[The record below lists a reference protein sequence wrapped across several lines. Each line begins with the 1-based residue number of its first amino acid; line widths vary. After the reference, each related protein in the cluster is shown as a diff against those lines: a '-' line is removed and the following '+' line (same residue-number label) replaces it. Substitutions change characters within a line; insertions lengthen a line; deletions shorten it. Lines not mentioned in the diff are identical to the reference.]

1 MKGINYIL
9 FVLLSVITFNASA
22 VSISKFSA
30 TREPTTQWLY
40 APTNIAIDANGIKNR
55 QYPITIHPQSQYI
68 ISVPIAVVNYET
80 IGVDCSYHVATQ
92 STHPLMVEIIGD
104 NECVE
109 YSYIYEGIPNVE
121 LAMGGYVEGI
131 TPQSTFA
138 RFKFSLSV
146 AYDETEIAHIDEVQV
161 YGTLK
166 EWNKR
171 VVPVISHEVTTDGIV
186 VKWASVA
193 DAVTYKITYA
203 EKSDGAEQSMSLDAI
218 SNQKEMKAILT
229 GLKPETEYQY
239 SVKAYNSA
247 GVEISSSIYS
257 FNSSAGVGQPLL
269 DEAKVYVSAG
279 ELVIDTPQ
287 SCNCQIYSMAGVMIK
302 NLLLVEGKNR
312 VSLPAGIYILNQ
324 PRKSRLIVIP

>member
-30 TREPTTQWLY
+30 TKEPTTQWLY
-40 APTNIAIDANGIKNR
+40 APTNIAIDANGIKNH

-68 ISVPIAVVNYET
+68 ISMPIAVVNYET

-104 NECVE
+104 NECVD
-109 YSYIYEGIPNVE
+109 YSYIYAGTPNVE

-146 AYDETEIAHIDEVQV
+146 AYDETEIAYIDEVQV

-171 VVPVISHEVTTDGIV
+171 VVPVISHEVTTDGVV

-203 EKSDGAEQSMSLDAI
+203 EKSGGAEQSMSLDAI

-239 SVKAYNSA
+239 SVKAYRKA
-247 GVEISSSIYS
+247 IVPIWI
-257 FNSSAGVGQPLL
+257 
-269 DEAKVYVSAG
+269 KVRS
-279 ELVIDTPQ
+279 Q
-287 SCNCQIYSMAGVMIK
+287 QRKMSCLK
-302 NLLLVEGKNR
+302 L
-312 VSLPAGIYILNQ
+312 
-324 PRKSRLIVIP
+324 

>member
-9 FVLLSVITFNASA
+9 SVLLSAIAVNASA

-30 TREPTTQWLY
+30 TKEPTTQWLY
-40 APTNIAIDANGIKNR
+40 SPTNVAINASGIKNR

-80 IGVDCSYHVATQ
+80 IGVDCSYHVATK

-104 NECVE
+104 NENVD
-109 YSYIYEGIPNVE
+109 YSYIYNGTPNVE

-203 EKSDGAEQSMSLDAI
+203 EKSGGAEQSMSLDAI

-257 FNSSAGVGQPLL
+257 FNNSAGVDKTQL
-269 DEAKVYVSAG
+269 DDTKVYVSAG

-302 NLLLVEGKNR
+302 NLSLVEGETR
-312 VSLPAGIYILNQ
+312 VSLPAGLYILNQ
-324 PRKSRLIVIP
+324 PRNSRLIVIP

>member
-9 FVLLSVITFNASA
+9 FVFLTMITFNASA

-30 TREPTTQWLY
+30 TKNPTTQWFY
-40 APTNIAIDANGIKNR
+40 APTNVAINADGIKDR
-55 QYPITIHPQSQYI
+55 QYPVTAHPQSQYI
-68 ISVPIAVVNYET
+68 ISAPIAVVNYET
-80 IGVDCSYHVATQ
+80 IGVDCSYHVATKT
-92 STHPLMVEIIGD
+92 THPLMVEIIGD
-104 NECVE
+104 NECVD
-109 YSYIYEGIPNVE
+109 YSYIYEGTPNVE

-131 TPQSTFA
+131 APQSTFA
-138 RFKFSLSV
+138 RFKFSLST

-166 EWNKR
+166 EWSKR
-171 VVPVISHEVTTDGIV
+171 VVPVISHEVTTDGVV
-186 VKWASVA
+186 VKWASVT
-193 DAVTYKITYA
+193 DAVTYKIIYA
-203 EKSDGAEQSMSLDAI
+203 EKSGGAEQSMTVATVS
-218 SNQKEMKAILT
+218 SQKEMSAILT

-247 GVEISSSIYS
+247 GVEIMSSIYS
-257 FNSSAGVGQPLL
+257 FNSSAGIDQPLF
-269 DEAKVYVSAG
+269 DEAEVCVSAG

-302 NLLLVEGKNR
+302 DLSLVEGENR
-312 VSLPAGIYILNQ
+312 VSLPAGVYILNQ